1 MYNPS
6 DAIIPQRRGT
16 MNRREFSKVAVAASV
31 TALTLEAAQTNAPR
45 FRKGI
50 TSGSFG
56 KGKPLADCFAEAK
69 AAGFEGV
76 EIAMGDQVHL
86 NTPDDDL
93 KRLADAAKKNG
104 ITIVNVWVSGAIA
117 DTPLNADDPK
127 VRAQGVAGLKRGI
140 KMARLL
146 GTDSIL
152 VVPGEVGWG
161 TEMKHGYETTWERV
175 SAEMPKVIPDAE
187 RAGVYLNFEEVWNR
201 FLTSPLDMRRFI
213 DQFHSKHVA
222 VHFDVGNIF
231 QYGFPQDWIATLGSR
246 IKRVH
251 LKDYKMGGFK
261 MGQFVPLLEGSVDWP
276 AVMSALVKTG
286 YRGFLTPEYGPNTPL
301 KDISTAWDKIAA
313 MAA

>member
-1 MYNPS
+1 
-6 DAIIPQRRGT
+6 
-16 MNRREFSKVAVAASV
+16 MNRREFSTAIAASLA
-31 TALTLEAAQTNAPR
+31 ALTLDAQPSKSPR

-50 TSGSFG
+50 TSGNFP

-76 EIAMGDQVHL
+76 ELAMGDQLHL

-93 KRLADAAKKNG
+93 KRLADAARKND

-117 DTPLNADDPK
+117 DTPLNAADPK

-140 KMARLL
+140 KMAKLL

-161 TEMKHGYETTWERV
+161 TKMEYGYEATWERV

-187 RAGVYLNFEEVWNR
+187 QAGVYLNFEEVWNR
-201 FLTSPLDMRRFI
+201 FLTSPLDMRRFV
-213 DQFHSKHVA
+213 DQFHSKHIA
-222 VHFDVGNIF
+222 VHFDVGNIL
-231 QYGFPQDWIATLGSR
+231 QYGFPQDWIAILGSR

-251 LKDYKMGGFK
+251 LKDYKLDGFK
-261 MGQFVPLLEGSVDWP
+261 RGQFVPLLEGSVDWQ

-286 YRGFLTPEYGPNTPL
+286 YRGFMTPEYGSETSLNE
-301 KDISTAWDKIAA
+301 ISAAWDKIAA
-313 MAA
+313 MAV